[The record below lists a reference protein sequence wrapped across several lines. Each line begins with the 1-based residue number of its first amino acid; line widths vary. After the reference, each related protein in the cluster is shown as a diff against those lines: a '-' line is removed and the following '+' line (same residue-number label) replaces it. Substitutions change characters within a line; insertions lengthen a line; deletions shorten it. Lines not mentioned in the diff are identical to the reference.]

1 MRGPAL
7 GVLAALLGLSACA
20 AGVPLKRTACTAAPL
35 PISRDTA
42 VLDVLHVYTGADGV
56 SHAEMQQQPGQ
67 TSTYLGALLRQFPF
81 GDPSNVVIVSGP
93 PGFHIPQHP
102 SPYRELF
109 LLLAGSSVIE
119 LSDGTRRPLQA
130 GSLVLF
136 EDVTGPGHA
145 GAFGP
150 CGYVAVDLQ
159 FKTTPLPPPVPPS
172 AH

>member
-1 MRGPAL
+1 MRWQRAA
-7 GVLAALLGLSACA
+7 VLAALLGLSACA
-20 AGVPLKRTACTAAPL
+20 TGLAGNRTRCAAPL

-42 VLDVLHVYTGADGV
+42 VLDVLHVYTGADGL
-56 SHAEMQQQPGQ
+56 SHADMQQQPGR

-93 PGFHIPQHP
+93 PDFHIPMHP
-102 SPYRELF
+102 SPYREIF
-109 LLLAGSSVIE
+109 LLLSGSSVIE

-159 FKTTPLPPPVPPS
+159 YKPKPAAGP